1 MKTIR
6 HLLLAAGI
14 LFACSLANAANHAVG
29 PGQSIQ
35 TAVNGA
41 SSGDTIVLTAPA
53 EYVEDVAIAG
63 KALRL
68 VTPHRGVTRITG
80 SLAISATPANG
91 KVTLRNLTLQG
102 NLDANGSSLELLRCE
117 IHGTVTL
124 PSKQGPAANDLQLT
138 VLQSNLREKLISR
151 TAKSWVGYSTM
162 EQTYFEGKVEIVGN
176 LFDGRGFGG
185 IGIDLNGTDTDAS
198 IHNNQIYNFQF
209 NANYPITETCIG
221 IRIDGGAKADVRNN
235 RISENRDNE
244 HSSSETFCGMGV
256 YVKSTAK
263 TRIIANLM
271 WHNYVWGGSSTGN
284 AHVWASA
291 ENVVVRH
298 NAMNP
303 QYSPL
308 VLGGAVNADWL
319 NVDAYHSYQMPFNT
333 FLVDPAG
340 LANGR
345 SSKDKGPVDPIYR
358 DHDGTRNDIGPNGGR
373 NYIPNG
379 RTTDKPIPIM
389 FSASPIF
396 VPAGGV
402 ITIES
407 TGATVK

>member
-14 LFACSLANAANHAVG
+14 LFACSLANAVNHAVG

-35 TAVNGA
+35 AAVNGA
-41 SSGDTIVLTAPA
+41 SPGDTIVLTAPT
-53 EYVEDVAIAG
+53 EYVEDVAITG

-80 SLAISATPANG
+80 NLAISATPATG

-124 PSKQGPAANDLQLT
+124 PNKQGPGSNDLQLT

-176 LFDGRGFGG
+176 RFDGRGFGG
-185 IGIDLNGTDTDAS
+185 IGIDLNGTHTDAS
-198 IHNNQIYNFQF
+198 IHNNQIYNFQLYTGG
-209 NANYPITETCIG
+209 NITETCIG

-235 RISENRDNE
+235 RISDNLDS
-244 HSSSETFCGMGV
+244 HGGGYSTYCGMGV
-256 YVKSTAK
+256 YVKTTAK

-271 WHNYVWGGSSTGN
+271 WNNYIYGSNPTGGN
-284 AHVWASA
+284 AHIWAPA

-298 NAMNP
+298 NALNGG
-303 QYSPL
+303 S
-308 VLGGAVNADWL
+308 VLGGAVNADL
-319 NVDAYHSYQMPFNT
+319 LSVNNGNSISLPYSTT

-340 LANGR
+340 LTNGR
-345 SSKDKGPVDPIYR
+345 SPKDKGPADPIYR
-358 DHDGTRNDIGPNGGR
+358 DHDGSRNDIGPNGGR

-396 VPAGGV
+396 VPSGGTV
-402 ITIES
+402 TIQS

>member
-1 MKTIR
+1 MKKSILSI
-6 HLLLAAGI
+6 LLSILLGGALAHGATVNVGAGE
-14 LFACSLANAANHAVG
+14 
-29 PGQSIQ
+29 SIQ

-53 EYVEDVAIAG
+53 EYTEDVAIAG

-68 VTPHRGVTRITG
+68 VTPHRGVTTITG

-124 PSKQGPAANDLQLT
+124 PNKQGSASNDLQLT

-176 LFDGRGFGG
+176 IFDGRANGG
-185 IGIDLNGTDTDAS
+185 IGIDLNGTHTDAS
-198 IHNNQIYNFQF
+198 IHNNQIYNFQLS
-209 NANYPITETCIG
+209 ANYPITETCIG
-221 IRIDGGAKADVRNN
+221 IRIDGGAKADIRNN
-235 RISENRDNE
+235 RISDNRDNE
-244 HSSSETFCGMGV
+244 HTSSETFCGMGV

-271 WHNYVWGGSSTGN
+271 WYNYVYGGSSTGN

-291 ENVVVRH
+291 ENTVVRH

-303 QYSPL
+303 HNSPL
-308 VLGGAVNADWL
+308 VLGGAVNLDWL
-319 NVDAYHSYQMPFNT
+319 NVDHYHSYQMPFNT

-358 DHDGTRNDIGPNGGR
+358 DHDGSRNDIGPNGGR
-373 NYIPNG
+373 NYMPNG

-396 VPAGGV
+396 VPSGGTV
-402 ITIES
+402 TIES

>member
-6 HLLLAAGI
+6 HHLLAAGI

-53 EYVEDVAIAG
+53 EYVEDVAITG

-68 VTPHRGVTRITG
+68 VTPHRGVTTISG
-80 SLAISATPANG
+80 NLAISATPANG

-124 PSKQGPAANDLQLT
+124 PSKQGPTANDLQLT

-198 IHNNQIYNFQF
+198 IHNNQIYNFQLHSTV
-209 NANYPITETCIG
+209 NITETCIG
-221 IRIDGGAKADVRNN
+221 IRIDGGAKANVRNN
-235 RISENRDNE
+235 RISNNRDN
-244 HSSSETFCGMGV
+244 HGYADETFCGMGV

-271 WHNYVWGGSSTGN
+271 WYNYVHGGSSTGN
-284 AHVWASA
+284 AHVWAPA
-291 ENVVVRH
+291 DNVVVRH

-303 QYSPL
+303 QHSPL
-308 VLGGAVNADWL
+308 VLGGAVNPDWL

-333 FLVDPAG
+333 FLADPAG

-358 DHDGTRNDIGPNGGR
+358 DHDSSRNDIGPNGGR
-373 NYIPNG
+373 NYMPNG

-396 VPAGGV
+396 VPSGGTV
-402 ITIES
+402 TIES

>member
-1 MKTIR
+1 MKKSILSI
-6 HLLLAAGI
+6 LLSILLGGALAHGATVNVGAGE
-14 LFACSLANAANHAVG
+14 
-29 PGQSIQ
+29 SIQ

-53 EYVEDVAIAG
+53 EYTEDVAIAG

-68 VTPHRGVTRITG
+68 VTPHRGVTTITG

-124 PSKQGPAANDLQLT
+124 PNKQGSASNDLQLT

-176 LFDGRGFGG
+176 IFDGRANGG
-185 IGIDLNGTDTDAS
+185 IGIDLNGTHTDAS
-198 IHNNQIYNFQF
+198 IHNNQIYNFQLS
-209 NANYPITETCIG
+209 ANYPITETCIG
-221 IRIDGGAKADVRNN
+221 IRIDGGAKADIRNN
-235 RISENRDNE
+235 RISDNRDNE
-244 HSSSETFCGMGV
+244 HTSSETFCGMGV

-271 WHNYVWGGSSTGN
+271 WYNYVYGGSSTGN

-291 ENVVVRH
+291 ENTVVRH

-303 QYSPL
+303 HNSPL
-308 VLGGAVNADWL
+308 VLGGAVNLDWL
-319 NVDAYHSYQMPFNT
+319 NVDPYHSHQMPFNT

-340 LANGR
+340 LTNGR

-373 NYIPNG
+373 NYIPDG
-379 RTTDKPIPIM
+379 RTTDKPIPIF
-389 FSASPIF
+389 FSVAPQAVPI
-396 VPAGGV
+396 GGTV
-402 ITIES
+402 TIES